1 MYGMIHKGVRQM
13 VIDQL
18 GEEAWS
24 ATERKLGIGPT
35 ELVTGMVYED
45 SLTIEIIAE
54 AADRLNLDM
63 ENCLVE
69 FGRYWIKF
77 AERGS
82 FASFMDFTG
91 QDFPS
96 FISNLDRMHLAVATA
111 MPKAQVPSF
120 SLIKKQS
127 GADGSRIS
135 IGSHGFGEIRN
146 RPFPGIAGS
155 FPKTRQRERHRGDE
169 PGNDFR
175 NRA

>member
-18 GEEAWS
+18 GDEAWH

-54 AADRLNLDM
+54 AAARLNLDM
-63 ENCLVE
+63 EDCLVE

-91 QDFPS
+91 
-96 FISNLDRMHLAVATA
+96 
-111 MPKAQVPSF
+111 
-120 SLIKKQS
+120 
-127 GADGSRIS
+127 
-135 IGSHGFGEIRN
+135 
-146 RPFPGIAGS
+146 
-155 FPKTRQRERHRGDE
+155 
-169 PGNDFR
+169 
-175 NRA
+175 